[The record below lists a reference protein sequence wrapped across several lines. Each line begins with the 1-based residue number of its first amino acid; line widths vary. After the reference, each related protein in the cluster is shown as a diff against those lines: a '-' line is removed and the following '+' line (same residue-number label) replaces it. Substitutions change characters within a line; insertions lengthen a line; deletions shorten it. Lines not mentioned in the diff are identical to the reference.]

1 MYRQMLNA
9 KIHCA
14 RVTQAELEYEGSL
27 TIDQDLMDRVKIVP
41 FEKILVANLK
51 NGRRFETYAI
61 PGQRRSGT
69 ICLNGATAHHG
80 KIGDRITIFTFS
92 MVPEAKVRAHK
103 PLIIRLDKHN
113 RPIGSFQ
120 KS

>member
-1 MYRQMLNA
+1 MYRQMLNS

-27 TIDQDLMDRVKIVP
+27 TIDQNLMDKVKIVP
-41 FEKILVANLK
+41 FEKILVANLE
-51 NGRRFETYAI
+51 NGHRFETYAI
-61 PGQRRSGT
+61 PGTRKSGT

-80 KIGDRITIFTFS
+80 KIGDRVTIFTFAT
-92 MVPEAKVRAHK
+92 VPEARVRTHK
-103 PLIIRLDKHN
+103 PLIVRLDKHN
-113 RPIGSFQ
+113 RPVGSFR